1 MRVVAQRVASG
12 SVSWEEGGMQHR
24 ATIGPGY
31 VLLVGAAG
39 DDDEPTVRRL
49 ADKIIDL
56 RVFADEAGKMNLS
69 LVDVGG
75 SALIV
80 SQFTLFAD
88 ISRGRRPSLLR
99 AGDPARAEQLYE
111 SFVQQFRVRG
121 IETKTGS
128 FGAVMRVGIENDGP
142 VTLVLSTDE
151 WQTRV

>member
-1 MRVVAQRVASG
+1 VVAQRVTVG
-12 SVSWEEGGMQHR
+12 SVSWESAGTEHR
-24 ATIGPGY
+24 ATIGRGF

-39 DDDEPTVRRL
+39 DDDSNAVRRL

-75 SALIV
+75 AALIV

-88 ISRGRRPSLLR
+88 MSKGRRPSLLK

-111 SFVQQFRVRG
+111 EFVDQFRRRG
-121 IETKTGS
+121 IDTQTGS

-151 WQTRV
+151 WTTRV

>member
-1 MRVVAQRVASG
+1 MRIVAQRVASG
-12 SVSWEEGGMQHR
+12 GVSWDHEGEPQT

-88 ISRGRRPSLLR
+88 MSRGRRPSLLK

-111 SFVQQFRVRG
+111 EFVSHFRSRG
-121 IETKTGS
+121 VETQTGS
-128 FGAVMRVGIENDGP
+128 FGADMLVAIENDGP
-142 VTLVLSTDE
+142 
-151 WQTRV
+151 

>member
-1 MRVVAQRVASG
+1 VRVVAQRVVSG
-12 SVSWEEGGMQHR
+12 SVSWEDHS
-24 ATIGPGY
+24 ATIRHGF

-39 DDDEPTVRRL
+39 DDDESAVRRL

-69 LVDVGG
+69 LVDVHGE
-75 SALIV
+75 ALIV

-88 ISRGRRPSLLR
+88 MSRGRRPSLLK

-111 SFVQQFRVRG
+111 SFVQQFRARG
-121 IETKTGS
+121 IETRTGS